1 MTSRF
6 GYGLAGFVLLAA
18 SGLPALAQVKPP
30 SIKSPDVKSLEDVP
44 LPAPPKVSPWPEA
57 ADPQAEAA
65 ESDSPGMEN
74 AAATTEDIDIANLD
88 IDWSLLDVDAS
99 TLMTANPKPLHA
111 GPRAASSSEIS
122 WSAQDKGYGSAVS
135 VKQPVSPFLD
145 TRVGADMTVVRQ
157 PQTFAELLAEKA
169 SNGGNEPQSSGSA
182 WAAVTAPG
190 LGSIWDKTAV
200 EARIDPAQDQG
211 KLGTALSKSLH
222 LGDQYS
228 LTLENGYNM
237 TQGFAPMPGGA
248 SRTTYGTAQSAK
260 LGIAETGTSFSA
272 GQTLSTADDK
282 WLRKIG
288 AEQKIVGGFNISGSI
303 AETPLGIANKSIS
316 AGFKQS
322 W

>member
-1 MTSRF
+1 MISRF

-18 SGLPALAQVKPP
+18 SGWPAQAQVKPP
-30 SIKSPDVKSLEDVP
+30 EVKSLEDVP
-44 LPAPPKVSPWPEA
+44 LPQPPQVSPWPESP
-57 ADPQAEAA
+57 DQTPQEATEAELPEK
-65 ESDSPGMEN
+65 EST
-74 AAATTEDIDIANLD
+74 AAATSDDSDIANLD

-99 TLMTANPKPLHA
+99 TLTTGDPKQLRA
-111 GPRAASSSEIS
+111 GPRTGSSGGT
-122 WSAQDKGYGSAVS
+122 WSAQEKTYGSAVS
-135 VKQPVSPFLD
+135 FKQPVSPFLD

-157 PQTFAELLAEKA
+157 PQTLAELLAEKA

-190 LGSIWDKTAV
+190 VGSIWDKTAV
-200 EARIDPAQDQG
+200 EARLDPAQDQG
-211 KLGTALSKSLH
+211 KLGASLSKSLH

-228 LTLENGYNM
+228 LTLQNGYNM
-237 TQGFAPMPGGA
+237 TQGFAPMPGSA
-248 SRTTYGTAQSAK
+248 SHTIYATEQSAR
-260 LGIAETGTSFSA
+260 LGITETGTSFSA
-272 GQTLSTADDK
+272 GQTMSTSDDK

-316 AGFKQS
+316 AGFKQN